1 MEKFPNQLKELL
13 KEGNC
18 PVDTILVVVDQ
29 DGGRHE
35 LKVNKALLASKSE
48 YFLRKFENKFNEQK
62 PEIVVGCDAEG
73 LASALSWIMTVE
85 VDLVDE
91 ETALHLLEVADYLL
105 IDDLSNHCQKVM
117 TGLLNAH
124 KSFHTIFLILCR

>member
-48 YFLRKFENKFNEQK
+48 YFLKKWENKFNQQK
-62 PEIVVGCDAEG
+62 TENDDGCDAEG
-73 LASALSWIMTVE
+73 LALAISWIMKGEVE
-85 VDLVDE
+85 LVDE
-91 ETALHLLEVADYLL
+91 ETALNVLEAADFLL
-105 IDDLSNHCQKVM
+105 IDDLRNHCQKVM
-117 TGLLNAH
+117 IETDRVAQC
-124 KSFHTIFLILCR
+124 S